1 MDWAKAV
8 FIGSAALF
16 LYPTAIYPLAG
27 LLFGRRRR
35 RQAAPEPQQWPSLA
49 MVVCALN
56 ERNIIRQKVEN
67 TLALDYPRDR
77 LRLIFV
83 SDGSTDGTTE
93 ILQEYAGR
101 GIEVIVRPQ
110 RMGKIANLNEV
121 IPRLVEEITVLS
133 DANVL
138 YERGA
143 LKALAAPFAD
153 PSVGAVSGKVILQE
167 TTGDLEAGEKQYYSV
182 EWKLQELAS
191 AIYSMAGAD
200 GAMYAFRTRLFR
212 PCPPDTLIEDFVIP
226 ISFVRQGKRV
236 LHQPAA
242 IGWER
247 GPESLAEEFR
257 RRVRIAA
264 GAAQALLRGNGW
276 PVGAPARFWFVWFS
290 HKFLRWV
297 APLTGLTALAAA
309 VAARGWLPA
318 QAALWGFAVVALLA
332 VVRAVTGWQ
341 ARVLDVAFYFL
352 FGQCAQLIG
361 LIKGAAGRQSV
372 LWEKASR

>member
-8 FIGSAALF
+8 FAGSAALF
-16 LYPTAIYPLAG
+16 LYPVAIYPLAG
-27 LLFGRRRR
+27 ILFGRRR

-56 ERNIIRQKVEN
+56 ERNIIRRKVEN

-93 ILQEYAGR
+93 ILEEYAGR
-101 GIEVIVRPQ
+101 GIELIARPK

-121 IPRLVEEITVLS
+121 VPRIAEEITVLS

-138 YERGA
+138 YDRRA

-191 AIYSMAGAD
+191 EIHSMAGAD
-200 GAMYAFRTRLFR
+200 GAMYAFRTRLFQ

-226 ISFVRQGKRV
+226 IGFVRQGKRV

-247 GPESLAEEFR
+247 GPESLGEEFR

-276 PVGAPARFWFVWFS
+276 PVGAPPRFWFVWFS
-290 HKFLRWV
+290 HKFLRWMT
-297 APLTGLTALAAA
+297 PLTGLAALAAA
-309 VAARGWLPA
+309 VAARSWLPA
-318 QAALWGFAVVALLA
+318 QLALWGFAAVAVLA
-332 VVRAVTGWQ
+332 LVRAVTGWQ
-341 ARVLDVAFYFL
+341 ARVLDVPFYFL

>member
-8 FIGSAALF
+8 FAGSAALF
-16 LYPTAIYPLAG
+16 LYPTVLYPLAG
-27 LLFGRRRR
+27 VLFGRRRR
-35 RQAAPEPQQWPSLA
+35 RVAPEPEQWPSLA

-93 ILQEYAGR
+93 ILEEFAGR
-101 GIEVIVRPQ
+101 GIELIARPQ
-110 RMGKIANLNEV
+110 RMGKISNLNEV
-121 IPRLVEEITVLS
+121 VPRIAEEITVLS

-138 YERGA
+138 YNRDA

-167 TTGDLEAGEKQYYSV
+167 TTGDLEAGEQQYYSV

-200 GAMYAFRTRLFR
+200 GAMYAFRTRLFQR
-212 PCPPDTLIEDFVIP
+212 CPPDTLIEDFVIP

-247 GPESLAEEFR
+247 GPESLGEEFR

-276 PVGAPARFWFVWFS
+276 PVGAPLRFWFVWFS

-297 APLTGLTALAAA
+297 SPLTGLAALAAA
-309 VAARGWLPA
+309 VAVRGWLPG
-318 QAALWGFAVVALLA
+318 QIALWGFAAAALLA
-332 VVRAVTGWQ
+332 LVRAITGWQ
-341 ARVLDVAFYFL
+341 ARVLDVPFYFL
-352 FGQCAQLIG
+352 FGQCAHLIG
-361 LIKGAAGRQSV
+361 LVKGAAGRQSV

>member
-8 FIGSAALF
+8 FAGSAALF
-16 LYPTAIYPLAG
+16 LYPTVLYPLAG
-27 LLFGRRRR
+27 VLFGRRRR
-35 RQAAPEPQQWPSLA
+35 RVAPEPEQWPSLA

-93 ILQEYAGR
+93 ILEEFAGR
-101 GIEVIVRPQ
+101 GIELIARPQ
-110 RMGKIANLNEV
+110 RMGKISNLNEV
-121 IPRLVEEITVLS
+121 VPRIAEEITVLS

-138 YERGA
+138 YNRDA

-167 TTGDLEAGEKQYYSV
+167 TTGDLEAGEQQYYSV

-200 GAMYAFRTRLFR
+200 GAMYAFRTRLFQR
-212 PCPPDTLIEDFVIP
+212 CPPDTLIEDFVIP

-247 GPESLAEEFR
+247 GPESLGEEFR

-276 PVGAPARFWFVWFS
+276 PVGAPLRFWFVWSS

-297 APLTGLTALAAA
+297 SPLTGLAALAAA
-309 VAARGWLPA
+309 VAVRGWLPG
-318 QAALWGFAVVALLA
+318 QIALWGFAAAALLA
-332 VVRAVTGWQ
+332 LVRAITGWQ
-341 ARVLDVAFYFL
+341 ARVLDVPFYFL
-352 FGQCAQLIG
+352 FGQCAHLIG
-361 LIKGAAGRQSV
+361 LVKGAAGRQSV

>member
-1 MDWAKAV
+1 
-8 FIGSAALF
+8 
-16 LYPTAIYPLAG
+16 
-27 LLFGRRRR
+27 
-35 RQAAPEPQQWPSLA
+35 
-49 MVVCALN
+49 
-56 ERNIIRQKVEN
+56 VEN